1 MVSMLKDYSD
11 YFDAMTT
18 AAAVTGDTFMQPF
31 VAWYAKASL
40 AWAATKSS
48 SIESVLKYKEVS
60 VINLAN
66 FGITSP
72 ACCALAE
79 VLVLNV
85 ARHTSHITHHTSH
98 VTHHTSHIT
107 HHTSHITHHI
117 THHTSHITHP
127 LSHPPPTQVLLLLPP
142 SSLSSLNLSVNTIG
156 DLGASALAFA
166 ADVSTAL
173 TSLNLSTSK
182 ITSPGA
188 AAIASALSAS
198 RGSREPPTRAAIGQ
212 LQPVASRV
220 PVAQVCELA
229 DVHHAVLS
237 SATVHGGTRVWD

>member
-1 MVSMLKDYSD
+1 MSMLKDYSD
-11 YFDAMTT
+11 YFDSMTT
-18 AAAVTGDTFMQPF
+18 AAAVTNDTFMQPF

-98 VTHHTSHIT
+98 ITHHTSHIT
-107 HHTSHITHHI
+107 HHT
-117 THHTSHITHP
+117 HP
-127 LSHPPPTQVLLLLPP
+127 SPTNLLF
-142 SSLSSLNLSVNTIG
+142 TI
-156 DLGASALAFA
+156 DR
-166 ADVSTAL
+166 
-173 TSLNLSTSK
+173 TSLNLCCS
-182 ITSPGA
+182 A
-188 AAIASALSAS
+188 AVADMPCNALAGKLM
-198 RGSREPPTRAAIGQ
+198 RMFYRLWRTTRTYS
-212 LQPVASRV
+212 V
-220 PVAQVCELA
+220 
-229 DVHHAVLS
+229 
-237 SATVHGGTRVWD
+237 